1 MPELPEV
8 ETIARGLR
16 TYVIGKTI
24 REVKVYHGK
33 RFPRLVIG
41 QKIAQISRQAK
52 WLVIHLSSS
61 YNFVVHLKMTGQLLY
76 KKTTPKFLGGHTMR
90 SEQITLPNSHTRVEF
105 RFTDGSRLF
114 FQDMRKFGY
123 VKLYSDKALKDY
135 FAQKNIG
142 PEPLAKTFTFN
153 YFNTQL
159 QRHGSTT
166 IKAVLL
172 NQTIIGGIGNIY
184 ADDICWYARVKPMRR
199 VRTLT
204 LSERKLLH
212 LATQKIITEAIRLG
226 GTSFSH
232 YYQVDGKLGSYWKK
246 RKVYGRTA
254 EPCRRCA
261 QPIKKTR
268 CAGRGTHYCSNCQ
281 K

>member
-41 QKIAQISRQAK
+41 QKITEISRQAK

-90 SEQITLPNSHTRVEF
+90 KEQITLPNAHTRVEF
-105 RFTDGSRLF
+105 IFSDGSRLF

-123 VKLYSDKALKDY
+123 VKLYSDKALTRYFAEKKLGFEPLDKNFTFDY
-135 FAQKNIG
+135 F
-142 PEPLAKTFTFN
+142 T
-153 YFNTQL
+153 TQL
-159 QRHGSTT
+159 KHHGNTS

-172 NQTIIGGIGNIY
+172 NQSLIGGIGNIY
-184 ADDICWYARVKPMRR
+184 ADDICWQSRVKPTRR

-204 LSERKLLH
+204 LTERKALH
-212 LATQKIITEAIRLG
+212 QAAQKIIKEAIRLG

-246 RKVYGRTA
+246 RKAYGRA
-254 EPCRRCA
+254 GEPCRRCA
-261 QPIKKTR
+261 QSIKKTR
-268 CAGRGTHYCSNCQ
+268 CAGRGTHYCTQCQ
-281 K
+281 H